1 MRELEKHGQTTVS
14 ESGKRRWVVSCQ
26 KQLRMHL
33 RKLNRDVCSSTCL
46 VALVN
51 SGICEISFN
60 FEGNIKID
68 I

>member
-33 RKLNRDVCSSTCL
+33 RKLNRDVCSSTFGGVGKFRHL
-46 VALVN
+46 R
-51 SGICEISFN
+51 
-60 FEGNIKID
+60 D
-68 I
+68 